1 MIDKPVYIIIA
12 VYCVSFAMLGAQYL
26 ADSYGITL
34 RAPDGTPIRSSIIDY
49 IQIGN
54 INAAVSTMSNINNG
68 TSIIDAIITAAYVGY
83 QLGWELFLLLF
94 GFKETMVFVVFEV
107 SMTSPDTARI

>member
-94 GFKETMVFVVFEV
+94 GFYIFNVLSLFGIPALFII
-107 SMTSPDTARI
+107 PI